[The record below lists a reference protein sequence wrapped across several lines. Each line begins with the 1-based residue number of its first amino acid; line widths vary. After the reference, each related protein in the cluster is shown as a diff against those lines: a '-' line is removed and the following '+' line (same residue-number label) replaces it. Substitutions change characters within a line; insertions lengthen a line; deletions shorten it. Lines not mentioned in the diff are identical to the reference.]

1 MLFGARARPG
11 SRTSAGPAL
20 GPAADALNCGGGS
33 SPAAGAGRKAPFLV
47 SESSLCQEPLRRS
60 PAPGRR
66 RTGARDSEDWT
77 GGTGR
82 GFTTCKPVLYGK

>member
-60 PAPGRR
+60 PAADRRPGQR
-66 RTGARDSEDWT
+66 GLDCRDRPW
-77 GGTGR
+77 
-82 GFTTCKPVLYGK
+82 VHNL